1 MADYLMRVVQSATGK
16 GDGGRARPAPGG
28 LRGLPRVML
37 GRELPGAGR
46 LGAQSSVD
54 EGETD
59 RENALEAI
67 AGPPALDLY
76 ADVASDPR
84 AELTQSASDEV
95 NPLSP
100 NPAPVQAP
108 PSMSKTASTVVM
120 PRALRHHRAG
130 TIESAA
136 SQGSGSSEPVS
147 AAAPLVVETVRAP
160 AELVASNAPAES
172 NLAEGLDALQ
182 APGEMRAVP
191 AHQPSPT
198 AALDNQGSAV
208 SRPAAR
214 AILPRARRES
224 MLDAPLTHGGET
236 RHLFGAASG
245 EAQPGR
251 AGSDERA
258 MLAAPRSAA
267 DAVPPLR
274 TLARPLSHDDDI
286 PPLSAIPRALAQTG
300 AEAASP
306 PMAEWL
312 PMVARSLQP
321 EGARIHIGRVDVQV
335 NNAPPAPS
343 VPVQP
348 QQIARRPHEA
358 LEARYLDRFWLR
370 P

>member
-46 LGAQSSVD
+46 VGAQSSVD

-67 AGPPALDLY
+67 AGPPALETGLY
-76 ADVASDPR
+76 TDVASDPP
-84 AELTQSASDEV
+84 AELPQSASDEV
-95 NPLSP
+95 NPAL
-100 NPAPVQAP
+100 VQTP

-120 PRALRHHRAG
+120 PRALRQHRAG

-136 SQGSGSSEPVS
+136 SQDSGSSEPVP
-147 AAAPLVVETVRAP
+147 AAAPLVVERVRAP
-160 AELVASNAPAES
+160 AEQGASNAPAES
-172 NLAEGLDALQ
+172 NLPEGLDALQ

-198 AALDNQGSAV
+198 AALDIQGSAV
-208 SRPAAR
+208 LSPAAR

-224 MLDAPLTHGGET
+224 MFDTPLTHGEET
-236 RHLFGAASG
+236 RHLIGAASG
-245 EAQPGR
+245 EGQPGR
-251 AGSDERA
+251 AGPDERA

-274 TLARPLSHDDDI
+274 TPAKPLSHDDDI
-286 PPLSAIPRALAQTG
+286 PPLSAIPRALAQRGTD
-300 AEAASP
+300 AASP
-306 PMAEWL
+306 PIAERL

-343 VPVQP
+343 VPVQQ